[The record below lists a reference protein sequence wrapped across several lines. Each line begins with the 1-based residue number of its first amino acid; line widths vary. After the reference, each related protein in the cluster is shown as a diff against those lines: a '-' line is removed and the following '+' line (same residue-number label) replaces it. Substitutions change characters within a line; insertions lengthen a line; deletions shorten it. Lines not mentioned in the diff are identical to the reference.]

1 MRCSV
6 LSDSLSHVLNVT
18 HLEARNLKESLLRLA
33 LPGEDKRTATRGLGK
48 DDTAGAISGIFACQV
63 AVHFPA
69 LAREG
74 GNVVANCWIAS

>member
-33 LPGEDKRTATRGLGK
+33 LPGEDRRTATQRLGK

-63 AVHFPA
+63 AVHLSA
-69 LAREG
+69 LARESG
-74 GNVVANCWIAS
+74 DPIANCWVAG